1 MKNLRQPIYLVKF
14 ADECRYTCA
23 PTIINKIPKKTTLNE
38 TTENH
43 KIDNQSRECL
53 S

>member
-1 MKNLRQPIYLVKF
+1 MKNLRQPILLVKF
-14 ADECRYTCA
+14 ANHN
-23 PTIINKIPKKTTLNE
+23 IKKTALNE

-43 KIDNQSRECL
+43 KIDNQSRERL